1 MNHFHSRLRRKEQLD
16 RLDRWLYS
24 LGGPRLWLLAGA
36 VVLLLACLLGLAF
49 LSLGR

>member
-1 MNHFHSRLRRKEQLD
+1 MNHFHSRLRRKERFE

-24 LGGPRLWLLAGA
+24 LGGPRLWLLAVG
-36 VVLLLACLLGLAF
+36 VVFLLACLLGLAL